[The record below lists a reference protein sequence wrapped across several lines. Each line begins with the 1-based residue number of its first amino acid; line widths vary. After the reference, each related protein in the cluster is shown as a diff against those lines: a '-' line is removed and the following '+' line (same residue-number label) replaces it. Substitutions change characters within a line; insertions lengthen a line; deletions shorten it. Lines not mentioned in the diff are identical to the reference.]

1 MCLELKHS
9 GITPR
14 IAERDIVVYKY
25 LNVSIKS
32 NLVMDNIKSGDSFS
46 GIIKGIPCN
55 GKIYISEFLE
65 FYFLTDDKRLNGS
78 TSPLRLGYK
87 FSWIMDDKVEEI
99 YVNGNKI
106 PLIKTYTYKTPFQN
120 MEVEIGKTYTS
131 ELRKVGGTIREGL
144 HSFKSP
150 IYAKENSGISSRL
163 VVKCIIPKGSSYYTG
178 LYMRHISYAS
188 DKLTYVEIVN
198 EQDLLMD

>member
-25 LNVSIKS
+25 LNVHMKV

-55 GKIYISEFLE
+55 GKIYISESLDV
-65 FYFLTDDKRLNGS
+65 YFLTDDERLDGS
-78 TSPLRLGYK
+78 TSPLMLGYR
-87 FSWIMDDKVEEI
+87 FSWVMDNEVEEI

-106 PLIKTYTYKTPFQN
+106 PIIKTYTYRTPFQN
-120 MEVEIGKTYTS
+120 MGVEIGKTYNS
-131 ELRKVGGTIREGL
+131 KLIKAGSTIGEGL

-150 IYAKENSGISSRL
+150 RYAKGTSYEQRI
-163 VVKCIIPKGSSYYTG
+163 VAKCIIPKGSSYYTG
-178 LYMRHISYAS
+178 LYVRHISYAS

-198 EQDLLMD
+198 EQDLLLMD